1 MGGRRFLLV
10 LCGCERSALVRVR
23 GLVPTPPRQLEPQQA
38 IDGVRWADWRNDF
51 REAMVEVGDVVERD
65 RWREFVGAGRRPSF
79 DGWSARCG
87 RADCSRVVEGHIDD
101 LVEFVRAAIES
112 GERSVVLTSET
123 LSEARRRRELCAANP
138 CPLGNHGSGVETPS
152 TRR

>member
-10 LCGCERSALVRVR
+10 LCGCERSVLVRVR
-23 GLVPTPPRQLEPQQA
+23 GLRPSPPREMEPHLA

-51 REAMVEVGDVVERD
+51 REAMVEVGDAPWD
-65 RWREFVGAGRRPSF
+65 EFVGAGRRPSF

-87 RADCSRVVEGHIDD
+87 RADCSRVVKGHIDD

-112 GERSVVLTSET
+112 GDRSVVLTSET
-123 LSEARRRRELCAANP
+123 LSEARRRRERRD
-138 CPLGNHGSGVETPS
+138 VESPA
-152 TRR
+152 